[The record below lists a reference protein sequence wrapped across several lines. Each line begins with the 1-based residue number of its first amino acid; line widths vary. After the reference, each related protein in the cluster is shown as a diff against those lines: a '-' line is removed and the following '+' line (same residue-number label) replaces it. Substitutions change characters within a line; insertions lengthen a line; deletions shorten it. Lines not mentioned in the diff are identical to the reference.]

1 MPGIFKKLSAYDYQ
15 ITPFKAHKAYTFSGN
30 KTGSGVYF
38 LEGYH
43 MFGNFQ
49 PNDSLLEPTNSITS
63 ASDSYHYKRTVWNS
77 VNSLYYKFA
86 REGYKSNGPN
96 KIKTFPFY
104 GETLGDYGLRYQER
118 FIGSTVAVISLPQN
132 TYGESIKPN
141 TVKLVDNDYNITLR
155 DDGFGNLYEVGVN
168 TGSAVSD
175 KGLIGYWPFNDK
187 DTHYYNFLET
197 SQSCTTTTLKD
208 KSILGSNS
216 TKVSGSPQFISDNT
230 KISSSAGLYF
240 KTDDYIEGTG
250 SLPYSPLNKDMNIR
264 SVSFSFSGSK
274 GGQFIQLCTD
284 DTFETSSIKHNW
296 RIGLKND
303 NKLYFDTVIQ
313 SGSQATASYSSSLST
328 SNTFNQGHHHC
339 VCQISGGIKQIW
351 MNGEKVASE
360 NVVFTEIRRKKN
372 VADVLVESTH
382 YIRPT
387 MNKFGSYRFGKGYEG
402 YLDEVRFY
410 NRTLDS
416 DEISTLN
423 THPSNQNFVGNVFY
437 HQGLITITN
446 REQRYK
452 NTFRNPPEN
461 SVSYKGDITIYEHEV
476 TCNVNKGEFNQTL
489 NRTVRKYSDPNNE
502 NLRSA
507 LTSSQFTPYVTT
519 IGLYDDDYN
528 LIAIGKLAEP
538 VRNDP
543 DVDKTFVIRW
553 DS

>member
-15 ITPFKAHKAYTFSGN
+15 ITPFKAHKAYSFSGN
-30 KTGSGVYF
+30 RTGSGIYF

-43 MFGNFQ
+43 MFGTFQ

-63 ASDSYHYKRTVWNS
+63 ASDQFHYKRTVWNS

-86 REGYKSNGPN
+86 REGYKSSGPN
-96 KIKTFPFY
+96 KIKTYPFY

-118 FIGSTVAVISLPQN
+118 FIGSSVVVVNIPQN
-132 TYGESIKPN
+132 TYGETIKPH
-141 TVKLVDNDYNITLR
+141 TVKIKDIDNNITLK
-155 DDGFGNLYEVGVN
+155 DDGFGNLYEVGVD
-168 TGSAVSD
+168 TGSAISD
-175 KGLIGYWPFNDK
+175 RGLIGFWPFDDK
-187 DTHYYNFLET
+187 DTHYFNFLEE
-197 SQSCTTTTLKD
+197 SQSCTTIRD

-216 TKVSGSPQFISDNT
+216 TKVSGSPWFISDNT
-230 KISSSAGLYF
+230 KISSSAGL
-240 KTDDYIEGTG
+240 KLNTDDYIEGTG
-250 SLPYSPLNKDMNIR
+250 SLPYGPLNKDMNIR
-264 SVSFSFSGSK
+264 SVAFSFSGSA

-284 DTFETSSIKHNW
+284 NTFETGSEKHNW
-296 RIGLKND
+296 RIGLKSD

-351 MNGEKVASE
+351 MDGEKVASE

-372 VADVLVESTH
+372 VAGVLVESTH

-387 MNKFGSYRFGKGYEG
+387 MNKFDSYRFGKGYKG

-416 DEISTLN
+416 DEISTLY
-423 THPSNQNFVGNVFY
+423 THPSGQNFIGNIFY
-437 HQGLITITN
+437 LQGLATITN
-446 REQRYK
+446 REQRYRSA
-452 NTFRNPPEN
+452 FRNPI
-461 SVSYKGDITIYEHEV
+461 SQSISYKGDITIYEHEI
-476 TCNVNKGEFNQTL
+476 TCNVNQGEFNQTL
-489 NRTVRKYSDPNNE
+489 NRTVRKYGDPNNE
-502 NLRSA
+502 NLKSA
-507 LTSSQFTPYVTT
+507 LTASQFTPYITT

-538 VRNDP
+538 VRNDQ

-553 DS
+553 DT